1 MTRDESHA
9 LLDRAAAC
17 WAGTIR
23 FERPSTGTTP
33 DDTAERYA
41 PKIEASR

>member
-1 MTRDESHA
+1 VTRDESHA

-17 WAGTIR
+17 WAGT
-23 FERPSTGTTP
+23 TP